1 MTYNDEQST
10 TILYKVLK
18 IFTIYILTTIANLW
32 DPIDWIYRRYIL
44 LYFEILFRQPGGG
57 PYWPKHVTL
66 LK

>member
-32 DPIDWIYRRYIL
+32 DPID
-44 LYFEILFRQPGGG
+44 
-57 PYWPKHVTL
+57 
-66 LK
+66 